1 MLYMLISVVIAGLT
15 YVSLQTEVAYFATE
29 ASFYINMMTHFLG
42 GAFTAAGTLA
52 IRSVINH
59 IVTYIEPYVQ
69 RARLLTIPH
78 IPIAPLIL
86 IVLIVGLVWEV
97 WEFSFKESTIM
108 SIDTLKDVI
117 MDMLGAYCIG
127 ALFGRYQHD

>member
-1 MLYMLISVVIAGLT
+1 MPYILISVVIAGLT
-15 YVSLQTEVAYFATE
+15 YVSLQTEVAYFATD
-29 ASFYINMMTHFLG
+29 ASFYINMCTHFLG
-42 GAFTAAGTLA
+42 GAFTASGTLA
-52 IRSVINH
+52 IRSVINQ
-59 IVTYIEPYVQ
+59 IVAYIEPHFE
-69 RARLLTIPH
+69 RARIFGIPH
-78 IPIAPLIL
+78 IPIMPLIL

-97 WEFSFKESTIM
+97 WEFSFRESTLM

>member
-1 MLYMLISVVIAGLT
+1 MLYVLISALIAALT
-15 YVSLQTEVAYFATE
+15 YASLQTEVSYFGTE

-42 GAFTAAGTLA
+42 GAFTASGTLA
-52 IRSVINH
+52 IRSIINQC
-59 IVTYIEPYVQ
+59 IYYSESLSGSLRIF
-69 RARLLTIPH
+69 H
-78 IPIAPLIL
+78 IPRLPVVPLML

-97 WEFSFKESTIM
+97 WEFAFRASTLM
-108 SIDTLKDVI
+108 SIDTTKDVI